1 MDRRSQLMALAI
13 TLVAA
18 AAVLPATAR
27 AEDGC
32 RAGPTGAAREGT
44 HWYYRI
50 GPRTQQKCWFLAA
63 TKKTASKAALRSFL
77 LATDQAEPFQ
87 QKPASGC
94 ALAPNGSAARGTHW
108 SYQLDA
114 ASGQKC
120 WHLTHRTTQRI
131 KTAAH
136 PSRPVLLAAA
146 GEAATVLPRAI
157 ADAQASIQESAP
169 AIVQDANSP
178 RASPR
183 EPASFVS
190 GPAEPALHAD
200 LPVLSFESRWSND
213 FTMSAA
219 ANAQPGGSK
228 NPGAKQSATTNR
240 ANTSFGNVAL
250 VYAAGPP
257 LVDIVVV
264 FVATLGSVFFL
275 LGLLDWSWPFRAQAS
290 PAPKHPSPLKLPDL
304 DAEPDRIS
312 ALRPDRAEMLSFF
325 APAEAAAT
333 DAEVASRFL
342 VETV

>member
-18 AAVLPATAR
+18 AAALPAAAR

-32 RAGPTGAAREGT
+32 RANPGLAARDGM

-50 GPRTQQKCWFLAA
+50 GQDTQQKCWFLAA
-63 TKKTASKAALRSFL
+63 TKKTTGKAALQSFL
-77 LATDQAEPFQ
+77 LARDQAEPSQ
-87 QKPASGC
+87 PTLAVGCAPAPHGPAS
-94 ALAPNGSAARGTHW
+94 RGRRW

-114 ASGQKC
+114 ATGQKC
-120 WHLTHRTTQRI
+120 WHLSSRSTQHI
-131 KTAAH
+131 KVAAH

-146 GEAATVLPRAI
+146 GEAATVLPRSI

-178 RASPR
+178 RASPL
-183 EPASFVS
+183 ETASS
-190 GPAEPALHAD
+190 TPGPAEPALHAD
-200 LPVLSFESRWSND
+200 LPELSFESRWSND
-213 FTMSAA
+213 FKMSVDGQGAPVRSRSPGVNPSAA
-219 ANAQPGGSK
+219 AESGKVSFQ
-228 NPGAKQSATTNR
+228 
-240 ANTSFGNVAL
+240 NTAL
-250 VYAAGPP
+250 ITAGGPP

-264 FVATLGSVFFL
+264 FVATFGSVLLL
-275 LGLLDWSWPFRAQAS
+275 LGVLDWSLPFRAQTSLALNY
-290 PAPKHPSPLKLPDL
+290 PSPLKLPELNSEND
-304 DAEPDRIS
+304 PIS

-333 DAEVASRFL
+333 NAEVASRFL

>member
-18 AAVLPATAR
+18 AAVLPAAAR

-32 RAGPTGAAREGT
+32 RANPGLAARDGA

-50 GPRTQQKCWFLAA
+50 DQEAQQKCWFVAS
-63 TKKTASKAALRSFL
+63 TKKTVSKAALHSFL
-77 LATDQAEPFQ
+77 LATDQAEPAP
-87 QKPASGC
+87 QKLDPGC
-94 ALAPNGSAARGTHW
+94 ALAPNGPAPRGRRW
-108 SYQLDA
+108 SYQFNA
-114 ASGQKC
+114 ATGQKC
-120 WHLTHRTTQRI
+120 WHLSHQSTQRI

-146 GEAATVLPRAI
+146 GETATVLPRSI
-157 ADAQASIQESAP
+157 ADAQASMQADAP

-183 EPASFVS
+183 EIASS
-190 GPAEPALHAD
+190 APGLAEPAIPAD
-200 LPVLSFESRWSND
+200 LPILTFESRWSND
-213 FTMSAA
+213 FKMSVDGEGAPSRSYNPAANQSAA
-219 ANAQPGGSK
+219 TKSGKASFQNA
-228 NPGAKQSATTNR
+228 
-240 ANTSFGNVAL
+240 AL
-250 VYAAGPP
+250 ILAGGPP
-257 LVDIVVV
+257 LIDIVVV
-264 FVATLGSVFFL
+264 FVATLGSVFIL
-275 LGLLDWSWPFRAQAS
+275 LGLLDWSWPFRAQTS
-290 PAPKHPSPLKLPDL
+290 PAPKHPSPLKLPEL
-304 DAEPDRIS
+304 DAEHDPIS